1 MEFIEICKSSKNLT
15 VEDSISNIQYTQIR
29 NNLSQNENKNDKNI
43 LINFLSSK
51 KKITLKSCFDH
62 KGAKK
67 FLSEKE
73 KAMASLEL
81 SDDIIEEKNKK
92 KRRSRKSVVKNKKKI
107 KHRSE
112 SKKDLINI
120 NLKKLKYINEDKRRQ
135 GKKKMSEKTVPLYFA
150 QNNKTHQ
157 ERQLTV
163 NSDFSNIKGKE
174 SLNLASNHN
183 DSFIHLI
190 LKEMAEVEH

>member
-1 MEFIEICKSSKNLT
+1 MEVNPLCKSSKNLT
-15 VEDSISNIQYTQIR
+15 VEDNFSNTQFTYIR
-29 NNLSQNENKNDKNI
+29 NNLSQNENRDDKSI
-43 LINFLSSK
+43 LFNFLSSK
-51 KKITLKSCFDH
+51 KRMTLNSCFDH

-67 FLSEKE
+67 FLLEKE

-81 SDDIIEEKNKK
+81 PDDIIEDKKKK
-92 KRRSRKSVVKNKKKI
+92 KRRSRKSIVKSKSKPKL
-107 KHRSE
+107 RSE
-112 SKKDLINI
+112 SLKEPINF
-120 NLKKLKYINEDKRRQ
+120 NLGKSKYRNEDKRRQ
-135 GKKKMSEKTVPLYFA
+135 KRKKMSEKTVPLYYD
-150 QNNKTHQ
+150 QNNKSQQ
-157 ERQLTV
+157 ERKLTI

>member
-1 MEFIEICKSSKNLT
+1 MEVDKFCKSSKNLT
-15 VEDSISNIQYTQIR
+15 VEDNISNTQYTNIR
-29 NNLSQNENKNDKNI
+29 NNLSQNENRDDKNI
-43 LINFLSSK
+43 LFNFLSLK
-51 KKITLKSCFDH
+51 KKIKLNSCFDR

-67 FLSEKE
+67 FLLEKE

-81 SDDIIEEKNKK
+81 PDDIIDENNKK
-92 KRRSRKSVVKNKKKI
+92 KRRSRKSVVKNKSKR

-112 SKKDLINI
+112 SQKELINVKI
-120 NLKKLKYINEDKRRQ
+120 RKSKNINEDKKGHR
-135 GKKKMSEKTVPLYFA
+135 KKKMSEKTVPLYFA
-150 QNNKTHQ
+150 QNNKSRQ
-157 ERQLTV
+157 ERKITI
-163 NSDFSNIKGKE
+163 NSDFSNIKEKE

>member
-1 MEFIEICKSSKNLT
+1 MEFTEICKSSKNLT

-51 KKITLKSCFDH
+51 KKITLKSFFDH

-120 NLKKLKYINEDKRRQ
+120 NLKKLKYINEDKRRK
-135 GKKKMSEKTVPLYFA
+135 GKKKMSEKTIPLYFA
-150 QNNKTHQ
+150 HNNKTHQ